1 MKAVN
6 KLDDIWEFEK
16 FIQSII
22 NSALEVGSILLK
34 WEDNHYLSLDKV
46 HPLIRRVRTH
56 APIGRVKYLT

>member
-1 MKAVN
+1 MKPVN

-22 NSALEVGSILLK
+22 NSAHEVGSILLK

-46 HPLIRRVRTH
+46 RAIH
-56 APIGRVKYLT
+56 